1 MIRLL
6 YFNPIDTG
14 VFSLDTH
21 PPSGPSAHSSSFLH
35 LLGEYGDIVSGALFA
50 VLAYY
55 FHVTGHVYLS
65 TISGAIAIGAFSI
78 TVSEIAEILAE
89 RLEEP
94 YASFVLTFSA
104 VVVEIILLFM
114 IVLES
119 VHAPSALETV
129 KGGII
134 SAVIVDMNV
143 LLGLAVFIGGL
154 SYKEQEHNED
164 TSSTYTTI
172 LLVASSALLVPSII
186 TYTDSASG
194 LFDAS
199 VAIATVLVLFYIAIF
214 IFQTRTHSHF
224 FKATAKSRLFRIK
237 KHRDEHDEEEDE
249 DYIFDRLS
257 NVWNF
262 LAIFF
267 FIFLIGI
274 LAEVFA
280 TDGMRIATD
289 MGISTGLAGLII
301 AIIAVSPE
309 ILTAIKAARD
319 DEIQRVV
326 NIAMGASTVSIMLT
340 VPILMGLAFFNGINL
355 TLDFNAFQIGALI
368 LTIVLAWKTTDD
380 GETNYFEGISHL
392 MFFVSYAIIAALYH

>member
-1 MIRLL
+1 
-6 YFNPIDTG
+6 
-14 VFSLDTH
+14 
-21 PPSGPSAHSSSFLH
+21 LH
-35 LLGEYGDIVSGALFA
+35 RFGEYGDIVFGAIFA
-50 VLAYY
+50 LLTFW
-55 FHVTGHVYLS
+55 FHHNGYMYLS
-65 TISGAIAIGAFSI
+65 TVSAAIAIGAFSI
-78 TVSEIAEILAE
+78 TVSEIAEVLAE

-119 VHAPSALETV
+119 VHSPAALETV

-186 TYTDSASG
+186 TYTDSGPKG

-199 VAIATVLVLFYIAIF
+199 VAIATVLVLFYVAIF

-237 KHRDEHDEEEDE
+237 KHREEHDEEEEE
-249 DYIFDRLS
+249 DYLFDRLS
-257 NVWNF
+257 NWWNF
-262 LAIFF
+262 VAIFL
-267 FIFLIGI
+267 FIFIIGV
-274 LAEVFA
+274 LAEAFA
-280 TDGMRIATD
+280 TDGMQIATQ

-301 AIIAVSPE
+301 AVIAVSPE

-340 VPILMGLAFFNGINL
+340 VPILMGLAYFNGINL